1 MFSISGAAA
10 AVLAAGAAEPE
21 FNKLAVGAVGASVS
35 KAVAAEDFR
44 AVDLVAVD
52 SVAVTESLQ

>member
-21 FNKLAVGAVGASVS
+21 FNKLAVGAVVGSVS
-35 KAVAAEDFR
+35 KAVGAVDFR
-44 AVDLVAVD
+44 AVD
-52 SVAVTESLQ
+52 SVAVTELLQ